1 MWKDRKR
8 GLPLKKA
15 GLFLILTLSFLTG
28 SMPVSADDTAY
39 RTATVKR
46 GTLEVEATAK
56 IIFTHNRIVPVILES
71 KYGTVKFVS
80 YAVSEG
86 TFVDKGDPII
96 NVQTSVD
103 EIALEEVKL
112 RYERLKKSCDKEFA
126 DMQEQHEAAK
136 KAVAGSS
143 GTQKQIAQLRLEQ
156 LEMEQGRYKLQLEE
170 SLAKVQEELDAY
182 EELKGMTQI
191 VAQESG
197 NIMRLS
203 YMGEGAVIGDGT
215 EIARI
220 STWDEMMFMVVGG
233 ANVLRYGMKVTIKD
247 GMGSTYSSTVISS
260 GEKYLSST
268 LRTADAYLK
277 PESADSWG
285 LDAIYKN
292 IEINNVLLVD
302 SAAVRRDRDGDYVV
316 ELKDGELIKRYITI
330 GKAVNNLCYAVDGLT
345 EGMTVVIQ

>member
-1 MWKDRKR
+1 M
-8 GLPLKKA
+8 
-15 GLFLILTLSFLTG
+15 
-28 SMPVSADDTAY
+28 
-39 RTATVKR
+39 
-46 GTLEVEATAK
+46 
-56 IIFTHNRIVPVILES
+56 
-71 KYGTVKFVS
+71 KFIS
-80 YAVSEG
+80 YAISEG
-86 TFVDKGDPII
+86 TFVNKGDPIV

-126 DMQEQHEAAK
+126 NMQEQHEAAK

-156 LEMEQGRYKLQLEE
+156 LEMEQGRYKLALEE

-191 VAQESG
+191 LAQESG
-197 NIMRLS
+197 NVIRLS
-203 YMGEGAVIGDGT
+203 YMGEGAVIGNGM
-215 EIARI
+215 EIARM

-247 GMGSTYSSTVISS
+247 GMGNTYSSTVISS
-260 GEKYLSST
+260 GEKYLSSS
-268 LRTADAYLK
+268 LKTADAYLK
-277 PESADSWG
+277 PESID
-285 LDAIYKN
+285 KN
-292 IEINNVLLVD
+292 IEINNVPLVD